1 MKTLNKIV
9 VAPDSFKGS
18 LSASEAVDLCRDAIS
33 EVFPAAEIVGL
44 PLADGGEGTV
54 EVLRNSFG
62 GNIIELEVEGPLG
75 ENIVARYL
83 LSSDCRDAVMEMAQ
97 AAGLCLLQPD
107 KRNPLLTST
116 YGVGEMILDAI
127 GRGCR
132 KIFMGIGGSATNDCG
147 MGMLRAL
154 GFRFLDK
161 NGNELLGRG
170 KDLECVDKIDSQYV
184 DPKIKDVEFVV
195 ACDVD
200 NPLVGEMGASFV
212 FAPQKGADHD
222 TVLRLENGMRNFAGV
237 VKNELG
243 KDVAEMPG
251 AGAAGGLGAA
261 FAAFLG
267 ARLQSGID
275 MVLDAVGFDKKI
287 KDADLILTGEGSI
300 DRQSLMGK
308 VLSGVLKRAK
318 NQNIPVVGVSGQ
330 VKDSEELNRA
340 GFAAVFPIESGSVS
354 LETAMSKSYASANLV
369 RTIRQILL
377 LIKAIPK

>member
-1 MKTLNKIV
+1 MNKIV

-83 LSSDCRDAVMEMAQ
+83 LSSDGREAVMEMAQ

-107 KRNPLLTST
+107 KRNPLLSST

-170 KDLECVDKIDSQYV
+170 KDLESVDKIDSQYV

-200 NPLVGEMGASFV
+200 NPLVGERGASFV

-287 KDADLILTGEGSI
+287 KGFADNNALLCGIEARTSSPIRIIRNEHYESNIVGIYPCGEGAGYAGGITSAAI
-300 DRQSLMGK
+300 DGLK
-308 VLSGVLKRAK
+308 V
-318 NQNIPVVGVSGQ
+318 
-330 VKDSEELNRA
+330 SEAIMNK
-340 GFAAVFPIESGSVS
+340 FKP
-354 LETAMSKSYASANLV
+354 LEK
-369 RTIRQILL
+369 
-377 LIKAIPK
+377 

>member
-1 MKTLNKIV
+1 MKLDKIV
-9 VAPDSFKGS
+9 IAPDSFKGS
-18 LSASEAVDLCRDAIS
+18 LSASEVVRLCS
-33 EVFPAAEIVGL
+33 EVISDIFPETEIVGL

-54 EVLRNSFG
+54 DVLKNSFD
-62 GNIIELEVEGPLG
+62 GNLIEVKVEGPLG
-75 ENIVARYL
+75 EKITAHYL
-83 LSSDCRDAVMEMAQ
+83 LSADGKEAVMEMAQ
-97 AAGLCLLQPD
+97 AAGLCLLPSD

-116 YGVGEMILDAI
+116 YGVGEMIMDAI

-132 KIFMGIGGSATNDCG
+132 KIFMGIGGSATNDGG

-154 GFRFLDK
+154 GVRFLDK
-161 NGNELLGRG
+161 NGNELRGRG
-170 KDLECVDKIDSQYV
+170 TDLESVVKIDSCDV

-200 NPLVGEMGASFV
+200 NPLVGESGASFV

-243 KDVAEMPG
+243 IDIAEMPG
-251 AGAAGGLGAA
+251 AGAAGGLGGA

-275 MVLDAVGFDKKI
+275 MVLDAVSFDEKI
-287 KDADLILTGEGSI
+287 KGADLILTGEGSV

-354 LETAMSKSYASANLV
+354 LETAMSKSYASANLT
-369 RTIRQILL
+369 RTIRQILNL
-377 LIKAIPK
+377 LKNIL